1 LRGIYIYF
9 GVILSISVE
18 LQQWMGQDG
27 CLGLTLVGCWKMA
40 RGKLACE
47 DDLYTLLPDTR
58 HLASA
63 AAGGT
68 WEVRLPK
75 FPSHDLC
82 TQDIGGQTDVN
93 PSSMGH
99 RKKELFEYGKC
110 DESTQ

>member
-47 DDLYTLLPDTR
+47 ED
-58 HLASA
+58 
-63 AAGGT
+63 
-68 WEVRLPK
+68 
-75 FPSHDLC
+75 F
-82 TQDIGGQTDVN
+82 TQDLGCLTHPRLVDSAFKDRSYRVALDWARN
-93 PSSMGH
+93 T
-99 RKKELFEYGKC
+99 RK
-110 DESTQ
+110 DDI